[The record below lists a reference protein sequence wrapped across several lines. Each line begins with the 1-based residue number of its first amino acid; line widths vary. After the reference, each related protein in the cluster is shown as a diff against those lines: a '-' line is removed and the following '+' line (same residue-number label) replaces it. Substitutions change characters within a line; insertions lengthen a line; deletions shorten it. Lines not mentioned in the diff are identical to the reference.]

1 MTRVGKLDRET
12 LERDV
17 LGHFKTTRK
26 ELLLGPVFGV
36 DVAVIRCPS
45 GYLIT
50 STDPITGEVDDI
62 GWYSVHV
69 SCNDVATSGNR
80 PQFVETVIMMGEGE
94 GNGRAAEISKGI
106 ARAAKQVDVDVV
118 GGHTER
124 TPGLGRSIVVTTA
137 FAFAEGYV
145 TAAGA
150 KDGDSIVLTKTAGIE
165 GTSILASMTKG
176 RLTHLAR
183 RTVNE
188 GKRLSRLMSVV
199 DEGEA
204 AFREGGVHAMHDPT
218 EGGILGGL
226 YEMGVGS
233 GLGFT
238 IEESRIPLAE
248 CTMEITGEL
257 GVDPLRLIASG
268 SMLMAVA
275 PGRVSGVLR
284 AVKAV
289 GVDAAVVG
297 RFGGG
302 ERILVKRDGSRER
315 VDETVLDELWRIVEE
330 GGQRPKRR

>member
-12 LERDV
+12 LVRDV
-17 LGHFKTTRK
+17 LSQFKTRRK

-80 PQFVETVIMMGEGE
+80 PQFVETVIMMGENE
-94 GNGRAAEISKGI
+94 GDERASEISRGI

-124 TPGLGRSIVVTTA
+124 TAGLDHSIVVTTA

-150 KDGDSIVLTKTAGIE
+150 KEGDSVVLTKTAGVE
-165 GTSILASMTKG
+165 GTSILASIHERK
-176 RLTHLAR
+176 LSALPR
-183 RTVNE
+183 RTLNE
-188 GKRLSRLMSVV
+188 GKRMSRQLSVV

-204 AFREGGVHAMHDPT
+204 AFKEGGVHAMHDPT
-218 EGGILGGL
+218 EGGVLGGL

-238 IEESRIPLAE
+238 IQESKIPLAE
-248 CTMEITGEL
+248 CTKDIAREL

-268 SMLMAVA
+268 SMLMAVE
-275 PGRVSGVLR
+275 PRRVAGVLR

-297 RFGGG
+297 SFGGD
-302 ERILVKRDGSRER
+302 ERVLVKRDGRREK
-315 VDETVLDELWRIVEE
+315 VDETVLDELWRIVED

>member
-17 LGHFKTTRK
+17 LGHFKTTKK

-80 PQFVETVIMMGEGE
+80 PQFVETVIMMGENE
-94 GNGRAAEISKGI
+94 EDGRAAEISKGI
-106 ARAAKQVDVDVV
+106 ARAARQVEADVV

-124 TPGLGRSIVVTTA
+124 TPGLSHSILVTTA
-137 FAFAEGYV
+137 FAFANGYV

-150 KDGDSIVLTKTAGIE
+150 KEGDSIVFTKTAGIE
-165 GTSILASMTKG
+165 GTSILASLLEG
-176 RLTHLAR
+176 RLSALAR
-183 RTVNE
+183 RTVND

-218 EGGILGGL
+218 EGGVLGGL

-233 GLGFT
+233 GLGFR

-248 CTMEITGEL
+248 STKEITGEL
-257 GVDPLRLIASG
+257 NVDPLRLIASG
-268 SMLMAVA
+268 SMLMAVT
-275 PGRVSGVLR
+275 PGRVAGVLR
-284 AVKAV
+284 AVKGV
-289 GVDAAVVG
+289 GVDATVVG
-297 RFGGG
+297 RFGGS
-302 ERILVKRDGSRER
+302 ERVLLRRNGSAEK
-315 VDETVLDELWRIVEE
+315 VDETVLDELWRVVGES
-330 GGQRPKRR
+330 GQRPKRR

>member
-12 LERDV
+12 LVKDV
-17 LGHFKTTRK
+17 LRHFKTTRK

-36 DVAVIRCPS
+36 DVAVIKCPS

-80 PQFVETVIMMGEGE
+80 PQFVEVVIMMGEGE
-94 GNGRAAEISKGI
+94 GEERAAEISKGI
-106 ARAAKQVDVDVV
+106 ARAAKQVRVDVV

-124 TPGLGRSIVVTTA
+124 TAGLAHSIVVTTA
-137 FAFAEGYV
+137 FAFADGYV

-150 KDGDSIVLTKTAGIE
+150 KEGDSIVLTKTVGIE
-165 GTSILASMTKG
+165 GTSILASMLEG
-176 RLTHLAR
+176 RLSALPR
-183 RTVNE
+183 RRVNE

-238 IEESRIPLAE
+238 IEEPKVPLAE
-248 CTMEITGEL
+248 STREITQAL

-275 PGRVSGVLR
+275 PRRVAGVLR
-284 AVKAV
+284 SVKAV
-289 GVDAAVVG
+289 GVDATVVG
-297 RFGGG
+297 RFGEG
-302 ERILVKRDGSRER
+302 ERVVVRTDGSRER
-315 VDETVLDELWRIVEE
+315 VDETVLDELWRIIGERS
-330 GGQRPKRR
+330 QRPKRR